1 MKPNKQSQYKYSKD
15 EKELLKVLKYQ
26 QLDLE
31 LVGKETQSAK
41 KRLNQ
46 QISSSEELLIT
57 LGYQLPSKAKMT
69 KNKEAQ
75 IGSKKERAILSW
87 EQLVEKANQQV
98 QDDIVF
104 EDILTA
110 DEIAENREVLTTLR
124 AEYQAIYN
132 LDKFD
137 ILLGVGSGILASLV
151 DILLIGMPAKT
162 VNAGPLAKFVRKRFE
177 TVFSPG
183 DLENWKFAKV
193 PFDAQD
199 NRNTKR
205 IVNGL
210 SPQYHRLY
218 SLGHDPLLGFIIGV
232 LDIMNGQMTT
242 IDKFGKIVVQDMP
255 NYLDRKEENI
265 FFAIAKLLVH
275 FKSDITTSMGL
286 PAPLM
291 GLFNLL
297 QFGEIGKEEETI
309 AQIVQGMYQ
318 DGYDF
323 IHFATMSIPVMLI
336 EVLVRL
342 GYACRRL
349 SQGAS
354 LSDAVAFSTN
364 RKKYPK
370 LGTIL
375 FTAHSVSTAVN
386 LGKIIMTKNPLAIN
400 YPQWLA
406 FFKYSYQEVYY
417 QLFIEPEQKRGFFEE
432 HDCLQYDRLYTDIDT
447 LFEEVL
453 IDYQLLI

>member
-15 EKELLKVLKYQ
+15 EKEFLKVLKYQ
-26 QLDLE
+26 QLALE
-31 LVGKETQSAK
+31 DVGKQSQSSK

-46 QISSSEELLIT
+46 QISSSEELLIS

-69 KNKEAQ
+69 ENKVGQ
-75 IGSKKERAILSW
+75 IGSKKELTVLSW

-98 QDDIVF
+98 QDEIIF

-110 DEIAENREVLTTLR
+110 DEIAENCEVLKDLN
-124 AEYQAIYN
+124 AEYKAIYN

-162 VNAGPLAKFVRKRFE
+162 VHAGPLAKYVRKRFE

-386 LGKIIMTKNPLAIN
+386 LGKIIITENPLAIN

-406 FFKYSYQEVYY
+406 FFKYSYQEVHY
-417 QLFIEPEQKRGFFEE
+417 QLFIEPEQKRRFFEE
-432 HDCLQYDRLYTDIDT
+432 HDYLQYDRLYTDIDT

-453 IDYQLLI
+453 LDYQLLI

>member
-1 MKPNKQSQYKYSKD
+1 MNQNKKSQFRYSDD
-15 EKELLKVLKYQ
+15 EKEMLKVLKYQ
-26 QLDLE
+26 QQE
-31 LVGKETQSAK
+31 LVGLEKQRQEDT
-41 KRLNQ
+41 KRLDQ
-46 QISSSEELLIT
+46 RISTSEELLIS
-57 LGYQLPSKAKMT
+57 LGYQLPNKVTTVET
-69 KNKEAQ
+69 KTTQ
-75 IGSKKERAILSW
+75 HIPKKELSLLSW
-87 EQLVEKANQQV
+87 EQLTEKANQHTKDNV
-98 QDDIVF
+98 IF
-104 EDILTA
+104 EDILSA
-110 DEIAENREVLTTLR
+110 DEINENREVLKALT
-124 AEYQAIYN
+124 AEYKAIYS
-132 LDKFD
+132 LDTFD

-151 DILLIGMPAKT
+151 DILLIGMPTKSAD
-162 VNAGPLAKFVRKRFE
+162 AGPLANYVRDRFKA
-177 TVFSPG
+177 VFPPG
-183 DLENWKFAKV
+183 EMENLEFAKV

-255 NYLDRKEENI
+255 NYQDRKEENI

-297 QFGEIGKEEETI
+297 QFGRIGEEEKTI
-309 AQIVQGMYQ
+309 AQIVQGMYHA
-318 DGYDF
+318 GYDF
-323 IHFATMSIPVMLI
+323 IHFATMSIPVMII
-336 EVLVRL
+336 EVLVRM
-342 GYACRRL
+342 GYACRRM

-386 LGKIIMTKNPLAIN
+386 LGKIIITKNPLAIN

-406 FFKYSYQEVYY
+406 FFKYSYQEVHY
-417 QLFIEPEQKRGFFEE
+417 QLFIEPEQKRRFFEE

-453 IDYQLLI
+453 LDYQLLI

>member
-1 MKPNKQSQYKYSKD
+1 MNQNKESRYKYSHG
-15 EKELLKVLKYQ
+15 EKEVLKVLKYQ
-26 QLDLE
+26 QQE
-31 LVGKETQSAK
+31 LVGLEKQRQEDT
-41 KRLNQ
+41 KRLDQ
-46 QISSSEELLIT
+46 RISTSEELLIS
-57 LGYQLPSKAKMT
+57 LGYQLPNKVTTVET
-69 KNKEAQ
+69 KTAHY
-75 IGSKKERAILSW
+75 IPKKEISLLSW

-98 QDDIVF
+98 QDEIIF

-110 DEIAENREVLTTLR
+110 DEINENREVLKALT
-124 AEYQAIYN
+124 AEYKAIYS
-132 LDKFD
+132 LDTFD

-151 DILLIGMPAKT
+151 DILLIGMPTKSAD
-162 VNAGPLAKFVRKRFE
+162 AGPLANYVRDRFKA
-177 TVFSPG
+177 VFPPG
-183 DLENWKFAKV
+183 EMENLEFAKV

-354 LSDAVAFSTN
+354 LLDAVAFSTN

-375 FTAHSVSTAVN
+375 FTAHSVSIAVN
-386 LGKIIMTKNPLAIN
+386 LGKIIITENPLTIN

-406 FFKYSYQEVYY
+406 FFKYSYQEVHY
-417 QLFIEPEQKRGFFEE
+417 QLFIEPEQKRRFFEE

-453 IDYQLLI
+453 LDYQLLI

>member
-162 VNAGPLAKFVRKRFE
+162 VNAGPLAKYVRKRFE

-386 LGKIIMTKNPLAIN
+386 LGKIIITENPLAIN

-417 QLFIEPEQKRGFFEE
+417 QLFIEPEQKRRFFEE

-453 IDYQLLI
+453 LDYQLLI

>member
-1 MKPNKQSQYKYSKD
+1 MNQNKKSRYKYSDD
-15 EKELLKVLKYQ
+15 EKEVLKVLKYQ
-26 QLDLE
+26 QQE
-31 LVGKETQSAK
+31 LVGLEKQRQEDT
-41 KRLNQ
+41 KRLDQ
-46 QISSSEELLIT
+46 RILTSEELLIS
-57 LGYQLPSKAKMT
+57 LGYQLPNKVTTVET
-69 KNKEAQ
+69 KTVQ
-75 IGSKKERAILSW
+75 YIPKKEISLLSW

-98 QDDIVF
+98 QDEIIF

-110 DEIAENREVLTTLR
+110 DEIAENYEVLKDLN
-124 AEYQAIYN
+124 AEYKVIYS

-162 VNAGPLAKFVRKRFE
+162 VHAGPLAKYVRKRFE

-199 NRNTKR
+199 NRNTNR

-386 LGKIIMTKNPLAIN
+386 LGKIIITKKPLAIN

-406 FFKYSYQEVYY
+406 FFKYSYQEVHY
-417 QLFIEPEQKRGFFEE
+417 QLFIEPEQKRRFFEE

-453 IDYQLLI
+453 LDYQLLI

>member
-1 MKPNKQSQYKYSKD
+1 MNQNKKSRYKYSD
-15 EKELLKVLKYQ
+15 GEKEVLKVLKYQ
-26 QLDLE
+26 QQE
-31 LVGKETQSAK
+31 LVGLEKQRQGDT
-41 KRLNQ
+41 KRLDQ
-46 QISSSEELLIT
+46 RISTSEELLIS

-69 KNKEAQ
+69 ECKEGQ
-75 IGSKKERAILSW
+75 IGSKKELTVLSW

-98 QDDIVF
+98 QDEIVF

-110 DEIAENREVLTTLR
+110 DEIAENREVLKALN
-124 AEYQAIYN
+124 AEYKAIYS
-132 LDKFD
+132 LDTFD
-137 ILLGVGSGILASLV
+137 ILLGAGSGILASLV
-151 DILLIGMPAKT
+151 DILLIGMPTKS
-162 VNAGPLAKFVRKRFE
+162 VDAGPLANYVRDRFKA
-177 TVFSPG
+177 VFPPG
-183 DLENWKFAKV
+183 EMENLEFAKV

-205 IVNGL
+205 IINGL

-218 SLGHDPLLGFIIGV
+218 SLGHDPLLGLIIGV
-232 LDIMNGQMTT
+232 WDIMNGQMTT

-255 NYLDRKEENI
+255 NYQDRKEENI

-275 FKSDITTSMGL
+275 FKSDITTSKGL

-386 LGKIIMTKNPLAIN
+386 LGKIIITENPLAIN

-406 FFKYSYQEVYY
+406 FFKYSYQEVHYR
-417 QLFIEPEQKRGFFEE
+417 LFLESEQKRKFFEE
-432 HDCLQYDRLYTDIDT
+432 NDNLQYDQIYANIDKF
-447 LFEEVL
+447 FEEVKE
-453 IDYQLLI
+453 DYQLTI

>member
-162 VNAGPLAKFVRKRFE
+162 VNAGPLAKYVRKRFE

-199 NRNTKR
+199 NRNTNR

-386 LGKIIMTKNPLAIN
+386 LGKIIITENPLAIN

-406 FFKYSYQEVYY
+406 FFKYSYQEVHYR
-417 QLFIEPEQKRGFFEE
+417 LFLESEQKRKFFEE
-432 HDCLQYDRLYTDIDT
+432 NDNLQYDQIYANIDKF
-447 LFEEVL
+447 FEEVKE
-453 IDYQLLI
+453 DYQLTI

>member
-1 MKPNKQSQYKYSKD
+1 M
-15 EKELLKVLKYQ
+15 KVLKYQ
-26 QLDLE
+26 QLALE
-31 LVGKETQSAK
+31 DVGKQSQSSK

-46 QISSSEELLIT
+46 QISSSEELLIS

-69 KNKEAQ
+69 ENKVGQ
-75 IGSKKERAILSW
+75 IGSKKEHTILSW
-87 EQLVEKANQQV
+87 EQLVEKANQHV

-110 DEIAENREVLTTLR
+110 DELAENREVLKALN
-124 AEYQAIYN
+124 AEYKAIYS
-132 LDKFD
+132 LDTFD

-162 VNAGPLAKFVRKRFE
+162 VNAGPLANYVRKRFE

-199 NRNTKR
+199 NRNTKC

-255 NYLDRKEENI
+255 NYQDRKEENI

-386 LGKIIMTKNPLAIN
+386 LGKIIITENPPAIN

-406 FFKYSYQEVYY
+406 FFKYSYQEVHY
-417 QLFIEPEQKRGFFEE
+417 QLFIEPEQKRRFFEE

-453 IDYQLLI
+453 LDYQLLI

>member
-1 MKPNKQSQYKYSKD
+1 MEKQSQAD
-15 EKELLKVLKYQ
+15 
-26 QLDLE
+26 
-31 LVGKETQSAK
+31 T
-41 KRLNQ
+41 KRLDQ
-46 QISSSEELLIT
+46 RISTSEELLIS
-57 LGYQLPSKAKMT
+57 LGYQLPNKVTTVET
-69 KNKEAQ
+69 KTAQ
-75 IGSKKERAILSW
+75 YIPKKEISLLSW

-98 QDDIVF
+98 QDEIIF

-110 DEIAENREVLTTLR
+110 DEINENREVLKALT
-124 AEYQAIYN
+124 AEYKAIYS
-132 LDKFD
+132 LDTFD

-151 DILLIGMPAKT
+151 DILLIGMPTKSAD
-162 VNAGPLAKFVRKRFE
+162 AGPLANYVRDRFKA
-177 TVFSPG
+177 VFPPG
-183 DLENWKFAKV
+183 EMENLEFAKV

-199 NRNTKR
+199 NRNTER

-255 NYLDRKEENI
+255 NYQDRKEENI

-354 LSDAVAFSTN
+354 LSDAVAFSIN

-386 LGKIIMTKNPLAIN
+386 LGKIIITENPLTIN

-406 FFKYSYQEVYY
+406 FFKYSYQEVHY

-453 IDYQLLI
+453 LDYQLLI

>member
-15 EKELLKVLKYQ
+15 EKEFLKVLKYQ
-26 QLDLE
+26 QQE
-31 LVGKETQSAK
+31 LVGLEKQSQADT
-41 KRLNQ
+41 KRLDQ
-46 QISSSEELLIT
+46 RISTSEELLIS
-57 LGYQLPSKAKMT
+57 LGYQLPNKVTTVET
-69 KNKEAQ
+69 KTAQ
-75 IGSKKERAILSW
+75 YIPKKEISLLSW
-87 EQLVEKANQQV
+87 EQLVEKANQHV

-110 DEIAENREVLTTLR
+110 DELAENREVLKALN
-124 AEYQAIYN
+124 AEYKAIYS
-132 LDKFD
+132 LDTFD

-151 DILLIGMPAKT
+151 DILLIGMPTKSAD
-162 VNAGPLAKFVRKRFE
+162 AGPLANYVRDRFKA
-177 TVFSPG
+177 VFPPG
-183 DLENWKFAKV
+183 EMENLEFAKV

-199 NRNTKR
+199 NRNTGR
-205 IVNGL
+205 IINGL

-386 LGKIIMTKNPLAIN
+386 LGKIIITKKPLAIN

-406 FFKYSYQEVYY
+406 FFKYSYQEVHY
-417 QLFIEPEQKRGFFEE
+417 QLFIEPEQKRRFFEE

-453 IDYQLLI
+453 LDFQLLI

>member
-15 EKELLKVLKYQ
+15 EKDFLKVLKYQ
-26 QLDLE
+26 QLALE
-31 LVGKETQSAK
+31 DVEKQSQSSK

-46 QISSSEELLIT
+46 QISSSEELLIS

-69 KNKEAQ
+69 ENKEGQ
-75 IGSKKERAILSW
+75 IGSKKELTILSW
-87 EQLVEKANQQV
+87 EQLVENANQQV
-98 QDDIVF
+98 QDEIVF

-110 DEIAENREVLTTLR
+110 DEIAENREVLKALN
-124 AEYQAIYN
+124 AEYKAIYS
-132 LDKFD
+132 LDTFD

-162 VNAGPLAKFVRKRFE
+162 VNAGPLAKYVRKRFE

-386 LGKIIMTKNPLAIN
+386 LGKIIIKENPLAIN

-406 FFKYSYQEVYY
+406 FFKYSYQEVHY
-417 QLFIEPEQKRGFFEE
+417 QMFIEPEQKRRFFEE
-432 HDCLQYDRLYTDIDT
+432 HDCLQYNRLYTDIDT

-453 IDYQLLI
+453 LDYQLLI

>member
-1 MKPNKQSQYKYSKD
+1 MKPNKLSQYKYSKD
-15 EKELLKVLKYQ
+15 EKEFLKVLKYQ
-26 QLDLE
+26 QLALE
-31 LVGKETQSAK
+31 DVEKQSQSSK

-46 QISSSEELLIT
+46 QISSSEELLIS
-57 LGYQLPSKAKMT
+57 LGYQLPSKAKVT
-69 KNKEAQ
+69 ENKEGQ
-75 IGSKKERAILSW
+75 IGSKKELAILSW

-98 QDDIVF
+98 QDEIIF

-110 DEIAENREVLTTLR
+110 DEIAENYEVLKDLN
-124 AEYQAIYN
+124 AEYKAIYS

-162 VNAGPLAKFVRKRFE
+162 VNAGPLAKYVRKRFE

-342 GYACRRL
+342 GYACRRM

-386 LGKIIMTKNPLAIN
+386 LGKIIITKNPLAIN

-406 FFKYSYQEVYY
+406 FFKYSYQEVHY
-417 QLFIEPEQKRGFFEE
+417 QLFIEPEQKRRFFEE

-453 IDYQLLI
+453 LDYQLLI

>member
-1 MKPNKQSQYKYSKD
+1 
-15 EKELLKVLKYQ
+15 
-26 QLDLE
+26 
-31 LVGKETQSAK
+31 
-41 KRLNQ
+41 
-46 QISSSEELLIT
+46 
-57 LGYQLPSKAKMT
+57 
-69 KNKEAQ
+69 
-75 IGSKKERAILSW
+75 
-87 EQLVEKANQQV
+87 
-98 QDDIVF
+98 
-104 EDILTA
+104 
-110 DEIAENREVLTTLR
+110 
-124 AEYQAIYN
+124 
-132 LDKFD
+132 
-137 ILLGVGSGILASLV
+137 
-151 DILLIGMPAKT
+151 
-162 VNAGPLAKFVRKRFE
+162 
-177 TVFSPG
+177 
-183 DLENWKFAKV
+183 
-193 PFDAQD
+193 
-199 NRNTKR
+199 
-205 IVNGL
+205 
-210 SPQYHRLY
+210 
-218 SLGHDPLLGFIIGV
+218 
-232 LDIMNGQMTT
+232 MTT

-255 NYLDRKEENI
+255 NYQDRKEENI

-309 AQIVQGMYQ
+309 AQIVQGMYK

-375 FTAHSVSTAVN
+375 FTAHTVSTAVN

-406 FFKYSYQEVYY
+406 FFKYSYQEVHY
-417 QLFIEPEQKRGFFEE
+417 QLFLEPEQKRRFFEE
-432 HDCLQYDRLYTDIDT
+432 HDYLQYDRLYTDIDT

-453 IDYQLLI
+453 LDYQLLI

>member
-1 MKPNKQSQYKYSKD
+1 MNQNKKSRYKYSRG
-15 EKELLKVLKYQ
+15 EKEVLKVLKYQ
-26 QLDLE
+26 QQE
-31 LVGKETQSAK
+31 LVGLEKQRQEDT
-41 KRLNQ
+41 KRLDQ
-46 QISSSEELLIT
+46 RISTSEELLIS
-57 LGYQLPSKAKMT
+57 LGYQLPNKVTTVET
-69 KNKEAQ
+69 KTAHY
-75 IGSKKERAILSW
+75 IPKKEIFLLSW

-98 QDDIVF
+98 QDEIIF

-110 DEIAENREVLTTLR
+110 DEIAENCEVLKDLN
-124 AEYQAIYN
+124 AEYKAIYS

-162 VNAGPLAKFVRKRFE
+162 VNAGPLAKYVRKRFE

-375 FTAHSVSTAVN
+375 FTAHTVSTAVN
-386 LGKIIMTKNPLAIN
+386 LGKIIITENPLAIN

-406 FFKYSYQEVYY
+406 FFKYSYQEVHY
-417 QLFIEPEQKRGFFEE
+417 QLFIEPEQKRRFFEE

>member
-15 EKELLKVLKYQ
+15 EKEFLKVLKYQ
-26 QLDLE
+26 QQE
-31 LVGKETQSAK
+31 LVGLEKQSQADT
-41 KRLNQ
+41 KRLDQ
-46 QISSSEELLIT
+46 RISTSEELLIS
-57 LGYQLPSKAKMT
+57 LGYQLPNKVTTVET
-69 KNKEAQ
+69 KTAQ
-75 IGSKKERAILSW
+75 YIPKKEISLLSW
-87 EQLVEKANQQV
+87 EQLVEKANQHV

-110 DEIAENREVLTTLR
+110 DEIAENREVLNALN
-124 AEYQAIYN
+124 AEYKAIYS
-132 LDKFD
+132 LDTFD

-151 DILLIGMPAKT
+151 DILLIGMPTKSAD
-162 VNAGPLAKFVRKRFE
+162 AGPLANYVRDRFKA
-177 TVFSPG
+177 VFPPG
-183 DLENWKFAKV
+183 EMENLEFAKV

-199 NRNTKR
+199 NRNTDR
-205 IVNGL
+205 IINGL
-210 SPQYHRLY
+210 SPHYHRLY
-218 SLGHDPLLGFIIGV
+218 SLGHDPLLGLIFGV
-232 LDIMNGQMTT
+232 RDIMNGQMTT
-242 IDKFGKIVVQDMP
+242 IDKFGKIVIQAMP
-255 NYLDRKEENI
+255 NYRDRKEANI
-265 FFAIAKLLVH
+265 FLAIAKLLVH

-297 QFGEIGKEEETI
+297 QFGKIGKEEETI
-309 AQIVQGMYQ
+309 AQIVQGMYH

-323 IHFATMSIPVMLI
+323 IHFATMSIPVMII
-336 EVLVRL
+336 EVLVRM
-342 GYACRRL
+342 GYACRRM

-354 LSDAVAFSTN
+354 LSDAVAFSTD

-386 LGKIIMTKNPLAIN
+386 LGKIIITESPLAIN

-406 FFKYSYQEVYY
+406 FFKYSYQEVHY
-417 QLFIEPEQKRGFFEE
+417 QLFIEPEQKRRFFEE

-453 IDYQLLI
+453 LDYQLLI

>member
-1 MKPNKQSQYKYSKD
+1 MKPNKLSQYKYSKD
-15 EKELLKVLKYQ
+15 EKEFLKVLKYQ
-26 QLDLE
+26 QLALE
-31 LVGKETQSAK
+31 DVGKQSQSFK

-46 QISSSEELLIT
+46 QISSSEELLIS
-57 LGYQLPSKAKMT
+57 LGYQLPSEAKMT
-69 KNKEAQ
+69 ENKEGQ
-75 IGSKKERAILSW
+75 IGSKKELAILSW

-98 QDDIVF
+98 QDEIIF

-110 DEIAENREVLTTLR
+110 DEIAENYEVLKDLN
-124 AEYQAIYN
+124 AEYKAIYS

-151 DILLIGMPAKT
+151 DILLIGMPAKS
-162 VNAGPLAKFVRKRFE
+162 VHAGPLAKYVRKRFE

-199 NRNTKR
+199 NRNTER
-205 IVNGL
+205 IINGL

-218 SLGHDPLLGFIIGV
+218 SLGHDPLLGLIIGV
-232 LDIMNGQMTT
+232 WDIMNGQMTT

-386 LGKIIMTKNPLAIN
+386 LGKIIITEKPLAIN

-406 FFKYSYQEVYY
+406 FFKYSYQEVHY
-417 QLFIEPEQKRGFFEE
+417 QLFIEPEQKRRFFEE

>member
-31 LVGKETQSAK
+31 GVGKVTQSAK

-46 QISSSEELLIT
+46 QISSSEELLIS

-110 DEIAENREVLTTLR
+110 DEIAENREVLTALR

-162 VNAGPLAKFVRKRFE
+162 VNAGPLAKYVRKRFE

-255 NYLDRKEENI
+255 NYQDRKEENI

-297 QFGEIGKEEETI
+297 QFGRIGEEEKTI
-309 AQIVQGMYQ
+309 AQIVQGMYHA
-318 DGYDF
+318 GYDF
-323 IHFATMSIPVMLI
+323 IHFATMSIPVMII
-336 EVLVRL
+336 EVLVRM
-342 GYACRRL
+342 GYACRRM
-349 SQGAS
+349 SQGVS
-354 LSDAVAFSTN
+354 LSDAVAFSTD

-386 LGKIIMTKNPLAIN
+386 LGKIIITENPLAIN

-406 FFKYSYQEVYY
+406 FFKYSYQEVHY
-417 QLFIEPEQKRGFFEE
+417 QLFIEPEQKRRFFEE

-453 IDYQLLI
+453 LDYQLII

>member
-1 MKPNKQSQYKYSKD
+1 MNQNKKSQFRYSDD
-15 EKELLKVLKYQ
+15 EKEMLKVLKYQ
-26 QLDLE
+26 QQE
-31 LVGKETQSAK
+31 LVGLEKQRQEDT
-41 KRLNQ
+41 KRLDQ
-46 QISSSEELLIT
+46 RISTSEELLIS
-57 LGYQLPSKAKMT
+57 LGYQLPNKVTTVET
-69 KNKEAQ
+69 KTAQ
-75 IGSKKERAILSW
+75 IIPKKEISLLSW
-87 EQLVEKANQQV
+87 EQLTKKANQHTKENV
-98 QDDIVF
+98 IF
-104 EDILTA
+104 EDILSA
-110 DEIAENREVLTTLR
+110 DEIIENREVLTALR
-124 AEYQAIYN
+124 AEYQAIYS
-132 LDKFD
+132 LDTFD

-151 DILLIGMPAKT
+151 DILLIGMPTKSAD
-162 VNAGPLAKFVRKRFE
+162 AGPLANYVRDRFKA
-177 TVFSPG
+177 VFPPG
-183 DLENWKFAKV
+183 EMENLEFAKV

-199 NRNTKR
+199 NRNTER

-255 NYLDRKEENI
+255 NYQDRKEENI

-375 FTAHSVSTAVN
+375 FTAYSVSTAVN
-386 LGKIIMTKNPLAIN
+386 LGKIIITESPLAIN

-406 FFKYSYQEVYY
+406 FFKYSFQEVHYR
-417 QLFIEPEQKRGFFEE
+417 LFLEPEQKRRFFEE
-432 HDCLQYDRLYTDIDT
+432 NDDLQYDQIYANIDKF
-447 LFEEVL
+447 FEEVKL
-453 IDYQLLI
+453 DYQLTI

>member
-151 DILLIGMPAKT
+151 DILLIGMPAKI
-162 VNAGPLAKFVRKRFE
+162 VNAGPLAKYVRKRFE

-386 LGKIIMTKNPLAIN
+386 LGKIIITENPLAIN

-406 FFKYSYQEVYY
+406 FFKYSYQEVHY
-417 QLFIEPEQKRGFFEE
+417 QLFIEPEQKRRFFEE
-432 HDCLQYDRLYTDIDT
+432 HDCLQYDRLYTEIDT

-453 IDYQLLI
+453 LDYQLLI

>member
-1 MKPNKQSQYKYSKD
+1 MKPNKQSRYKYSQG
-15 EKELLKVLKYQ
+15 EKEVLKVLKYQ
-26 QLDLE
+26 QQE
-31 LVGKETQSAK
+31 LVGLEKQSQADT
-41 KRLNQ
+41 KRLDQ
-46 QISSSEELLIT
+46 RISTSEELLIS
-57 LGYQLPSKAKMT
+57 LGYQLPNKVTTVET
-69 KNKEAQ
+69 KTAQ
-75 IGSKKERAILSW
+75 YIPKKEISLLSW

-98 QDDIVF
+98 QDEIIF

-110 DEIAENREVLTTLR
+110 DEINENREVLKALT
-124 AEYQAIYN
+124 AEYKAIYS
-132 LDKFD
+132 LDTFD

-151 DILLIGMPAKT
+151 DILLIGMPTKSAD
-162 VNAGPLAKFVRKRFE
+162 AGPLANYVRDRFKA
-177 TVFSPG
+177 VFPPG
-183 DLENWKFAKV
+183 EMENLEFAKV

-199 NRNTKR
+199 NRNTER

-255 NYLDRKEENI
+255 NYQDRKEENI

-354 LSDAVAFSTN
+354 LSDAVAFSIN

-386 LGKIIMTKNPLAIN
+386 LGKIIITENPLTIN

-406 FFKYSYQEVYY
+406 FFKYSYQEVHY

-453 IDYQLLI
+453 LDYQLLI

>member
-15 EKELLKVLKYQ
+15 EKDFLKVLKYQ
-26 QLDLE
+26 QLALE
-31 LVGKETQSAK
+31 DVEKQSQSSK

-46 QISSSEELLIT
+46 QISSSEELLIS

-69 KNKEAQ
+69 ENKEGQ
-75 IGSKKERAILSW
+75 IGSKKELTILSW
-87 EQLVEKANQQV
+87 EQLVEKANQHV

-110 DEIAENREVLTTLR
+110 DEIAENREVLKALN
-124 AEYQAIYN
+124 AEYKAIYS
-132 LDKFD
+132 LDTFD

-162 VNAGPLAKFVRKRFE
+162 VNAGPLAKYVRKRFE

-255 NYLDRKEENI
+255 NYQDRKEENI

-297 QFGEIGKEEETI
+297 QFGRIGEEEKTI
-309 AQIVQGMYQ
+309 AQIVQGMYHA
-318 DGYDF
+318 GYDF
-323 IHFATMSIPVMLI
+323 IHFATMSIPVMII
-336 EVLVRL
+336 EVLVRM

-386 LGKIIMTKNPLAIN
+386 LGKIIITENPLAIN

-406 FFKYSYQEVYY
+406 FFKYSDQEVHY
-417 QLFIEPEQKRGFFEE
+417 QLFIEPEQKRRFFEE

-453 IDYQLLI
+453 LDYQLLI

>member
-1 MKPNKQSQYKYSKD
+1 M
-15 EKELLKVLKYQ
+15 KVLKYQ
-26 QLDLE
+26 QQE
-31 LVGKETQSAK
+31 LVGLEKQSQADT
-41 KRLNQ
+41 KRLDQ
-46 QISSSEELLIT
+46 RISTSEELLIS
-57 LGYQLPSKAKMT
+57 LGYQLPNKVTTVET
-69 KNKEAQ
+69 KTAQ
-75 IGSKKERAILSW
+75 YIPKKEISLLSW

-98 QDDIVF
+98 QDEIIF

-110 DEIAENREVLTTLR
+110 DEINENREVLKALT
-124 AEYQAIYN
+124 AEYKAIYS
-132 LDKFD
+132 LDTFD

-151 DILLIGMPAKT
+151 DILLIGMPTKSAD
-162 VNAGPLAKFVRKRFE
+162 AGPLANYVRDRFKA
-177 TVFSPG
+177 VFPPG
-183 DLENWKFAKV
+183 EMENLEFAKV

-199 NRNTKR
+199 NRNTER

-255 NYLDRKEENI
+255 NYQDRKEENI

-354 LSDAVAFSTN
+354 LSDAVAFSIN

-386 LGKIIMTKNPLAIN
+386 LGKIIITENPLTIN

-406 FFKYSYQEVYY
+406 FFKYSYQEVHY

-453 IDYQLLI
+453 LDYQLLI